1 MATERAANLPAQGT
15 QAVSHRSAAAAEG
28 LAPQPDLDAGTTRT
42 AAILDWLLASMM
54 GLMLP
59 LAPIAAS
66 VIARDGSYL
75 RRYGAT
81 TAKAAGHLQGQVRS
95 RAFSRYLL
103 YDANTASTA
112 DTVVGQCT
120 HCGNCCL
127 HRRCIYLDWSPAG
140 DSRCRI
146 YNSPFWKA
154 LACGRYPESRQDI
167 QLYACPS
174 FTAGSQPAPVSSQ
187 AKPLTSGS
195 GEVPSRWQ
203 CVPDSRPHSEQ

>member
-1 MATERAANLPAQGT
+1 M
-15 QAVSHRSAAAAEG
+15 SHRSGAAAERVV
-28 LAPQPDLDAGTTRT
+28 PQPTLDAGTTRT

-81 TAKAAGHLQGQVRS
+81 MAKAAGHLRGQVKS

-103 YDANTASTA
+103 YDANATSTS

-146 YNSPFWKA
+146 YNSAFWKA
-154 LACGRYPESRQDI
+154 LACSRYPESRQDI
-167 QLYACPS
+167 ALYACPS
-174 FTAGSQPAPVSSQ
+174 FSAGSEPPPDSPEPGAAEFLPMQ
-187 AKPLTSGS
+187 AYLG
-195 GEVPSRWQ
+195 
-203 CVPDSRPHSEQ
+203 DSRPHSEQ